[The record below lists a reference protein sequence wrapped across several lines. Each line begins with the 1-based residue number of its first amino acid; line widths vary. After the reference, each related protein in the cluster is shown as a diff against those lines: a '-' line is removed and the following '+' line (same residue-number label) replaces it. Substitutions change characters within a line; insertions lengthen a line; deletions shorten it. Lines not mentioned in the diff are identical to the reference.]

1 MLLPGTEATTSSAGT
16 ADFALSRFVQDG
28 PGRWLGKPIAYAI
41 GAPIMNVI
49 GAVTTVMAPMILEP
63 TAFGAFAL
71 LTVLFQ
77 NAMFFD
83 LGLSQLGDKMLGA
96 NGIVTHAV
104 IEDLVQAR
112 WPIAMA
118 VASFLVPMAV
128 IIALVDG
135 HFTPMDGVLTVLAG
149 LAMMIANG
157 RVVAYRT
164 QSRTGEFTV
173 SALLLQAGLTLPR
186 LIGLLVAGVTG
197 CFSMLALWYGAC
209 AAILAKPQRIDRE
222 RIARSMK
229 FVRAGLP
236 FFAFGAA
243 WIFYMT
249 ANRWFSSALSN
260 HHDFGLFAFGA
271 NLCAIAIT
279 VLSSIS
285 QVRYPKIIVA
295 FHRSSVEGSSLV
307 GKDVVKLGAGLTV
320 AVAAGVVLARPIIH
334 AAFPEYDEAHAAT
347 IVLGASC
354 IPLGIVAWLL
364 PVVIAF
370 STKPVFHGA
379 RLFVP
384 ALLAMCIGMVAGNS
398 TGGIV
403 GQAWACVGASFLLVM
418 MLFLHMRLIGLLET
432 RVCSKLILS
441 FAVLLAAIVGLAAS
455 TGGARAAPHPPM
467 HRSVVPPAGW
477 KLAFEDHFDRLS
489 LRNGASG
496 TWEPHYPWGARSNN
510 DEHQYYVDPRPGRDH
525 PELVALKPFRVA
537 DGKLHIRATPI
548 PERLR
553 GAAQKHTYASG
564 ILTTAKSFSM
574 TYGYVEFRARVPS
587 GRGLWP
593 ALWLLP
599 VDQSWPPE
607 IDVIEVLGDRTDRL
621 WLTVFSRGWF
631 GAKKT
636 AQAVQTADLSRNF
649 HTFGLKWTQTD
660 ITWFLDGREI
670 ARVPT
675 PSDMHKP
682 MYIIMNLAV
691 GGSWAQAP
699 DQGTRFP
706 AEFVIDYVRAYT
718 PPAAR

>member
-1 MLLPGTEATTSSAGT
+1 MIAQETEPSTYTSGPQ
-16 ADFALSRFVQDG
+16 DLVLSHFVKEG
-28 PGRWLGKPIAYAI
+28 PGRWLGKPAAYAI
-41 GAPIMNVI
+41 GAPVMNVI
-49 GAVTTVMAPMILEP
+49 GAVTTVLAPMILEP
-63 TAFGAFAL
+63 AVFGAFAL

-77 NAMFFD
+77 NAMYFD
-83 LGLSQLGDKMLGA
+83 LGLSQLGDKILGA

-118 VASFLVPMAV
+118 AASFLVPMAV
-128 IIALVDG
+128 IIAMVDG
-135 HFTPMDGVLTVLAG
+135 HFTPTDGVIAVLAG

-209 AAILAKPQRIDRE
+209 AATLAKPQRIDKE
-222 RIARSMK
+222 RIARSMRL
-229 FVRAGLP
+229 VRAGLP

-249 ANRWFSSALSN
+249 ANRWFSSALSD

-271 NLCAIAIT
+271 NLCAIAVT
-279 VLSSIS
+279 VLGSIA
-285 QVRYPKIIVA
+285 QVRYPKVIVA
-295 FHRSSVEGSSLV
+295 FHRSSVEGSAMV
-307 GKDVVKLGAGLTV
+307 WKDVVTLGVGLTI
-320 AVAAGVVLARPIIH
+320 AVAAGALLARPVIH
-334 AAFPEYDEAHAAT
+334 AVFPEYDEAYTAT
-347 IVLGASC
+347 IILGATC
-354 IPLGIVAWLL
+354 IPLGIVTWLL
-364 PVVIAF
+364 PVAIAF
-370 STKPVFHGA
+370 STKPVLHGA

-384 ALLAMCIGMVAGNS
+384 ALLAMGVGMVAGNS

-418 MLFLHMRLIGLLET
+418 MLFVHMRWIGILET
-432 RVCSKLILS
+432 RVCRRLVFS
-441 FAVLLAAIVGLAAS
+441 FATLFAAIVGLAAS
-455 TGGARAAPHPPM
+455 TGGARATPHPPV
-467 HRSVVPPAGW
+467 HKSAVPPAGW
-477 KLAFEDHFDRLS
+477 KLAFEDRFDRLS
-489 LRNGASG
+489 LRDATSG

-525 PELVALKPFRVA
+525 PDLVALKPFRVNN
-537 DGKLHIRATPI
+537 GKLHIRATPI
-548 PERLR
+548 PETLR
-553 GAAQKHTYASG
+553 GAAQNHAYASG

-574 TYGYVEFRARVPS
+574 TYGYLEFRARVPS

-621 WLTVFSRGWF
+621 WLTVFSRGWW

-636 AQAVQTADLSRNF
+636 ANAVETVDLSRNF
-649 HTFGLKWTQTD
+649 HTFGMKWTETD

-670 ARVPT
+670 ARIPT

-706 AEFVIDYVRAYT
+706 AEFEIDYVRAYT